1 MLAFNQINN
10 FLNFHS
16 QKKIILQKVMDENPQ
31 FFLENFKGSIILL
44 YSKPPNDTKNTFI
57 LIVEN
62 IELMDSKSYFFYF
75 L

>member
-1 MLAFNQINN
+1 
-10 FLNFHS
+10 
-16 QKKIILQKVMDENPQ
+16 MDENSH

-62 IELMDSKSYFFYF
+62 VELIDLKSYIFYF
-75 L
+75 LELITPTQL